1 MENEK
6 LNKILEFVKSK
17 KYYIIAVVVVLI
29 GADIFYSKHKTKEE
43 EKKYAFVKPEI
54 LEAEK

>member
-6 LNKILEFVKSK
+6 INKILEFVKSK
-17 KYYIIAVVVVLI
+17 KYYIIAVVVILI

-43 EKKYAFVKPEI
+43 EKNM
-54 LEAEK
+54 LL